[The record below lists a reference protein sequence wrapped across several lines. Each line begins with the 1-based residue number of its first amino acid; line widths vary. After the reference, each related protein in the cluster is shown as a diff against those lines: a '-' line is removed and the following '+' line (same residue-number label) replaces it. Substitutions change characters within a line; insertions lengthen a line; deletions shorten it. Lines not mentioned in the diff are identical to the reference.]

1 MINTAY
7 KIITLL
13 IGSISFVFVTGLGL
27 ILTTVLLI
35 TGIIARPFLLK
46 HIQDKGNQ
54 PQAYKVNDAVPG
66 QVYEGK
72 YERVDQ

>member
-7 KIITLL
+7 KIVVLL
-13 IGSISFVFVTGLGL
+13 TGFISFVFVTSLGL

-35 TGIIARPFLLK
+35 TGIVAKPFLLK
-46 HIQDKGNQ
+46 RMKEKLNQ
-54 PQAYKVNDAVPG
+54 SQVYKANNVIPG